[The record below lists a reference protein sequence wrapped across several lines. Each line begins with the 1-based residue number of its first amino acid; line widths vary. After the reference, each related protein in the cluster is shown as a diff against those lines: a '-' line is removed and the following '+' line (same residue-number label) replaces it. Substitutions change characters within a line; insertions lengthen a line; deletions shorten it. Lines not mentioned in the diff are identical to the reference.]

1 MTEWDKMVAGLSY
14 DAGDPQLTALR
25 LRAARLC
32 HQLNL
37 LSPDQDSERQALLR
51 ELLGHT
57 GEHFTITPGF
67 QCDYGANITLGERF
81 YANYN
86 CVILDCA
93 PVTFGNDVLVG
104 PNCGF
109 YTAGHPLDASIRRNG
124 VEFAHP
130 ITVGSDVWFGG
141 GVSVL
146 PGVTIG
152 DGAVIGA
159 GSVVTRDVPAYTL
172 AAGNPCRILRPL
184 SN

>member
-1 MTEWDKMVAGLSY
+1 MTEWEKMVAGLSY
-14 DAGDPQLTALR
+14 DANAPELIALR
-25 LRAARLC
+25 LRAAQLC
-32 HQLNL
+32 YQLEQ
-37 LSPDQDSERQALLR
+37 LSPTEEQQRKALLR

-57 GEHFTITPGF
+57 GERFTICAGF
-67 QCDYGANITLGERF
+67 QCDYGKNITLGEGF
-81 YANYN
+81 YANYH

-109 YTAGHPLDASIRRNG
+109 YSAGHPLDASTRRTG
-124 VEFAHP
+124 VECAAP
-130 ITVGSDVWFGG
+130 ITVGNDVWFGG

-172 AAGNPCRILRPL
+172 AVGNPCRILRTLPR
-184 SN
+184 